1 MNSGPR
7 LAIGAQGPDVQRAQT
22 IFVMMKTLGF
32 EGIDGA
38 FGTITKNAVVA
49 FQENEGLA
57 ADGVIGNGTWARMP
71 ADPDT
76 PALRRGSTGGAV
88 IGLQKGL
95 RKFGGAG
102 SSTDPGAAD
111 GNFGPR
117 TEAAVK
123 DYQTKHSLT
132 NDGVVGPRTWW
143 APAGGAGATLASLS
157 ELTTV

>member
-7 LAIGAQGPDVQRAQT
+7 IAIGAQGPDVQRAQT

-38 FGTITKNAVVA
+38 FGTVTKNAVVA

-71 ADPDT
+71 ADPNT
-76 PALRRGSTGGAV
+76 PILKRGSTGSAV

-102 SSTDPGAAD
+102 SSTDPVAAD
-111 GNFGPR
+111 SNF
-117 TEAAVK
+117 
-123 DYQTKHSLT
+123 
-132 NDGVVGPRTWW
+132 
-143 APAGGAGATLASLS
+143 
-157 ELTTV
+157 